1 MNQSVVEEYRR
12 PPPAER
18 EGWQWVVDMA
28 SHRVVRVPSSA
39 PLGPAGARLSLPGGG
54 PWPEAAGPKC
64 GPREAPGAVGMS
76 RTS

>member
-1 MNQSVVEEYRR
+1 MNQSVVDEYRR
-12 PPPAER
+12 PPPADR

-39 PLGPAGARLSLPGGG
+39 PLGPAVGRLSLAGG
-54 PWPEAAGPKC
+54 PWPEAAGPRS
-64 GPREAPGAVGMS
+64 GPGEASGAAGMS